1 MRFATRVCRRSE
13 RRVTYRV
20 TQPSGDLRS
29 AAHGAPQN
37 VTAFTGSGFALSSVA
52 GDRGIRM
59 GRGRRGFFD
68 DLIRLPWPV
77 ALAVGIAGFAGIR
90 YGVPAFFARQD
101 GPFAQGLASASA
113 SFTPLAWIFLAACA
127 LCALVA
133 FVNARKRRRLLDS
146 RTGLESLAAIGWREF
161 EQLVGEAYRRQG
173 YHVAETG
180 LGGPDGGV
188 DLILRKDGQRT
199 LVQCKQWRRRQVPVN
214 VVREM
219 HGLLAH
225 YNADAVR
232 IAAIGGFTRDA
243 ARFAADKPIT
253 LIDGPTLLTLVHS
266 VQTNTRPTAPAQ
278 PAQPAATLHRIA
290 PAFAAAVPHTAATP
304 DCPRCGTAMVERTNR
319 RAASVFWGCTA
330 FPACRGTR

>member
-1 MRFATRVCRRSE
+1 ME
-13 RRVTYRV
+13 R
-20 TQPSGDLRS
+20 
-29 AAHGAPQN
+29 
-37 VTAFTGSGFALSSVA
+37 
-52 GDRGIRM
+52 
-59 GRGRRGFFD
+59 GRGGFFD
-68 DLIRLPWPV
+68 DLIKLPWPV
-77 ALAVGIAGFAGIR
+77 ALVVGLAGYAGIR

-101 GPFAQGLASASA
+101 GPLAQGLASASTSLA
-113 SFTPLAWIFLAACA
+113 QLAWLFLAACA

-146 RTGLESLAAIGWREF
+146 RTGLDSLAAIDWRDF
-161 EQLVGEAYRRQG
+161 EHLVGEAFRRQG
-173 YHVAETG
+173 YGVAETG

-188 DLILRKDGQRT
+188 DLILRKDGRRT

-219 HGLLAH
+219 YGLLAH

-253 LIDGPTLLTLVHS
+253 LIDGPTLLALVHS
-266 VQTNTRPTAPAQ
+266 VQTDTRPTA

-304 DCPRCGTAMVERTNR
+304 DCPRCGSAMVERTNR
-319 RAASVFWGCTA
+319 RTASVFWGCSA
-330 FPACRGTR
+330 YPACRGTR